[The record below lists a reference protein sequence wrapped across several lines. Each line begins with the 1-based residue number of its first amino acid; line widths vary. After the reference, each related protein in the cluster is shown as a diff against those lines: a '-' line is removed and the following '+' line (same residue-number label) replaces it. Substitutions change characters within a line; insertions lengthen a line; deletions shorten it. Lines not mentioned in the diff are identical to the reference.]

1 MPFEM
6 ELGLHVGQHITFSL
20 CQLFF
25 VFALL
30 ILFCIVVVVAPRR
43 RLRSCGHYEL
53 GREEHQ
59 LWYHLRQVFL
69 GVGLVSFLAP
79 R

>member
-6 ELGLHVGQHITFSL
+6 EGGLHVGQRITFSL

-25 VFALL
+25 VFAML

-43 RLRSCGHYEL
+43 I
-53 GREEHQ
+53 
-59 LWYHLRQVFL
+59 
-69 GVGLVSFLAP
+69 
-79 R
+79 